1 VLPLTTGAGG
11 YLAAFSAIVLEQVVS
26 GIIGKSADDRD
37 GTDRAVILLPG
48 SLGVLSAT
56 VIKGER
62 SRGDY
67 MVGSHLAALV
77 LEGVHSLCSPSVTV
91 FAEFQQSF
99 ARVLAEFYFQLF
111 SGEAVFAPGIPRNKS
126 LDSGGV
132 FDG

>member
-1 VLPLTTGAGG
+1 VRRSVCSIALLLVCLEWKPNSYDYRTQLPSISKLQH
-11 YLAAFSAIVLEQVVS
+11 YL
-26 GIIGKSADDRD
+26 
-37 GTDRAVILLPG
+37 
-48 SLGVLSAT
+48 
-56 VIKGER
+56 IKGER

-99 ARVLAEFYFQLF
+99 ARVLAEFYFRLF